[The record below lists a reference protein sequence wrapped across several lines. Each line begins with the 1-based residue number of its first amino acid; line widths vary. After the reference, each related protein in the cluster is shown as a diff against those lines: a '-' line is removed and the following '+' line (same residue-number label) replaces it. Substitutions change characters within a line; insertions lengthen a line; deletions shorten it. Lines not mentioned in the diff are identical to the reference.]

1 MIFKKKPIYI
11 VGIILFTLIL
21 IADLA
26 AFFLVPTGGRENLPG
41 MGGGSFNGEMRSG
54 FDPESFG
61 GQMPNGGDF
70 NFEDF
75 AGQMPD
81 GGDFNFEDFAGQM
94 PNGGNFNFEDFAGQM
109 PDGFDGSNMPNRG
122 QAGGSAGG
130 FLGTIRSAFWPILI
144 VCVLG
149 DAACIFMLIH
159 ISKKSGKKENEE
171 DYDEDDRP
179 RRDRT
184 NTWLAVIAVILV
196 GAVSISSIPTDSS
209 GTGRQAESAVL
220 EEQAKFS
227 DIVGIFSGS
236 GTLSSSDSDAIDIP
250 VSVTVTSYT
259 VKNGDVVD
267 VGDVIAK
274 VDKNSVLNA
283 IYEVQ
288 TLISEM
294 DAEIAE
300 VQSDTLED
308 EITARADGRVK
319 AIYVEEGDSIASAMY
334 ENGAVILISLGGSM
348 TVVIESEQ
356 EVTVGEILTVTLSD
370 ETQIEGK
377 VQQVRSGKI
386 TITTTDD
393 GPAPGDTVTVATED
407 GTNLGTG
414 TLNISS
420 PLKVT
425 GYFGT
430 VDRIKVSVGDKVEA
444 GDTLVTLDDIED
456 LARYEKLLLEREE
469 LTALVDELN
478 QIYQDGC
485 IKADQSGIISGIDQD
500 AAYTQLS
507 GRSQSGNYASTLS
520 ASSSSGSYGIV
531 LLSNTSTQP
540 ATTPT
545 EETTPPTEGTTPP
558 TEGTTPP
565 TEGTTPPT
573 EGTTPPNEGTTPP
586 TEGTTPPDGGTTPPG
601 DTTPPA
607 ETDADGTFAGKVT
620 KVTYGA
626 LQIKISETD
635 MTGSTIAAVETMDEA
650 LFTVNK
656 QYAPSLSVPV
666 NMYQNGQTIPS
677 SINAIQAG
685 DKVLIRIEG
694 GTVAQIDFI
703 VGTGMTGPSQGT
715 TPGGNMQFPSG
726 GSNFGGYKQPNAEDE
741 DEEEAVYEVET
752 TTVCAITPADSMT
765 IAVSVDELDI
775 LTLAIGQEATI
786 TLDALPGQSF
796 SGIVKKIN
804 PTGTNEG
811 GSTKYT
817 VTMEVPRTEQML
829 PGMNGSVLIEVSRL
843 DSVLTV
849 PAAAVYEDGTR
860 TYVYTA
866 LDSET
871 GEPTA
876 AVDVTTGASDGT
888 YIQILSGLSDGD
900 AVYYRYADSIV
911 YRNNT

>member
-11 VGIILFTLIL
+11 AGIILFTLIL

-26 AFFLVPTGGRENLPG
+26 VFFLVPTGGRENLPG
-41 MGGGSFNGEMRSG
+41 MDGGSFNGEMPEG
-54 FDPESFG
+54 FDSESFDPG
-61 GQMPNGGDF
+61 SFGGQMPGGGDFNFEDFAGQMPNGGDF

-75 AGQMPD
+75 AGQMP
-81 GGDFNFEDFAGQM
+81 E
-94 PNGGNFNFEDFAGQM
+94 
-109 PDGFDGSNMPNRG
+109 GFDGSNMPNRG

-149 DAACIFMLIH
+149 DAACIFMLIR

-171 DYDEDDRP
+171 DYDEDDPP

-196 GAVSISSIPTDSS
+196 GAVSISSIPTGSS

-288 TLISEM
+288 TLISDM

-300 VQSDTLED
+300 IQSDTLDD
-308 EITARADGRVK
+308 EITARADGRIK

-348 TVVIESEQ
+348 TVVIESDQ
-356 EVTVGEILTVTLSD
+356 DVTVGEILTVTLSD

-386 TITTTDD
+386 TVTTTDD

-430 VDRIKVSVGDKVEA
+430 VDRIRVSVGDKVEA

-540 ATTPT
+540 ATMPT

-565 TEGTTPPT
+565 TEGTTPPI
-573 EGTTPPNEGTTPP
+573 EGTTPP
-586 TEGTTPPDGGTTPPG
+586 GGI
-601 DTTPPA
+601 TPPA
-607 ETDADGTFAGKVT
+607 ETHADGTFAGKVT

-635 MTGSTIAAVETMDEA
+635 MTGSTIAVVETMDEA
-650 LFTVNK
+650 LFTQNK

-694 GTVAQIDFI
+694 GTVSQIDFI

-715 TPGGNMQFPSG
+715 IPGGNMQFPSG
-726 GSNFGGYKQPNAEDE
+726 GGNFGYQQPNTGDE

-752 TTVCAITPADSMT
+752 TSVCAITPADSMT

-888 YIQILSGLSDGD
+888 YIQILFGLSDGD